1 MSRGL
6 CEKQFHLRRLF
17 LINKDCVGICNAV
30 LKKLSL
36 EKMH

>member
-1 MSRGL
+1 MSIGL
-6 CEKQFHLRRLF
+6 CEMQFQLRRLF

>member
-1 MSRGL
+1 MSIGL
-6 CEKQFHLRRLF
+6 CEKQLQLRRLF
-17 LINKDCVGICNAV
+17 LINKDCVGIFNAV

>member
-1 MSRGL
+1 MSIGL
-6 CEKQFHLRRLF
+6 CAKLFQLRRLF